1 MDGNPFLKI
10 QSLGRA
16 LMLPIAVLPVAGILL
31 RLGQPDVFNI
41 KLLADA
47 GGTIFDN
54 LPLLFAIGVAVGF
67 AKDNNGVA
75 ALAGAI
81 GYLIE
86 TAIMKDI
93 DPKLNMGVL
102 SGIIAG
108 VAAGLLYNRF
118 KDIKLPEYLAF
129 FGGKRFVPIAT
140 GLVCVV
146 LGIVFGYAW
155 QPVQHVIDAAG
166 QWLTTA
172 GALGAFVFGVLNRLL
187 LVTGLHHIINSL
199 TWFVFGNFTTPAGEI
214 VHGDLHRFFAG
225 DPTAGTFMTGFFPVM
240 MFGLPAACLAML
252 HEAPKER
259 RAVVGGLL
267 LSMALTSFLTGV
279 TEPIEYTFM
288 FLAPVL
294 YVIHALLTGLSL
306 AVCQLLG
313 VKLGFTFSAGA
324 IDYVL
329 NYGLSTKG
337 WIAIPLGLVYGV
349 VYYGLFRFFIRTFNM
364 ATPGREPETDDAA
377 DATEAADASAGLG
390 VPAGAAAAAAPRAQ
404 RYIAALGGAGNLS
417 VVDAC
422 TTRLRLSV
430 VDPAQVSEAALKA
443 AGARG
448 VLKRGGSSVQ
458 VIIGP
463 EADLIADE
471 IRTTIGR
478 GAVIAPAA
486 AAAAAAPA
494 VPGAPATS
502 ATSTAPATS
511 AALATPAATPATAAA
526 APTASIA
533 NPPAVADAGPLD
545 PEPAHWLAAF
555 GGAGNVVSLDA
566 IATTRLRVV
575 VRDPSVLDRQ
585 RLASLHVTWVAAD
598 TFHVVCGSA
607 AQRYAQQLGARL
619 PATGVRTGGG
629 AAPQPA

>member
-1 MDGNPFLKI
+1 MNGHPFLRI

-31 RLGQPDVFNI
+31 RLGQQDVLNI
-41 KLLADA
+41 KMIADA
-47 GGTIFDN
+47 GGTVFEN

-86 TAIMKDI
+86 TAVMKDI

-108 VAAGLLYNRF
+108 VTAGLMYNRF
-118 KDIKLPEYLAF
+118 KDIRLPDYLAF
-129 FGGKRFVPIAT
+129 FGGKRFVPIIT
-140 GLVCVV
+140 GLVCVL
-146 LGIVFGYAW
+146 LGILFGYIW
-155 QPVQHVIDAAG
+155 QPVQHAIDTAG

-172 GALGAFVFGVLNRLL
+172 GALGAFVFGFLNRLL
-187 LVTGLHHIINSL
+187 LMTGLHHILNSL
-199 TWFVFGNFTTPAGEI
+199 AWFVFGNFTSATGEL

-225 DPTAGTFMTGFFPVM
+225 DPSAGGFMAGFFPMM

-252 HEAPKER
+252 HEAPKAR
-259 RAVVGGLL
+259 RAMVGGLL

-279 TEPIEYTFM
+279 TEPIEFSFM

-294 YVIHALLTGLSL
+294 YVIHAVLTGLSL
-306 AVCQLLG
+306 AICQLLG

-337 WIAIPLGLVYGV
+337 WYAIPLGIAYGV
-349 VYYGLFRFFIRTFNM
+349 VYYGLFRFFIRRFNM
-364 ATPGREPETDDAA
+364 ATPGREP
-377 DATEAADASAGLG
+377 ASADDPAAPQASGG
-390 VPAGAAAAAAPRAQ
+390 VAAPAAGAAVPRAH
-404 RYIAALGGAGNLS
+404 RYIAALGGADNLT

-430 VDPAQVSEAALKA
+430 VDPDKVSEAALKT

-463 EADLIADE
+463 EADIIADE
-471 IRTTIGR
+471 MRTAIGSGVAAQAASASVPYVAGQPVAGSAR
-478 GAVIAPAA
+478 GAE
-486 AAAAAAPA
+486 
-494 VPGAPATS
+494 
-502 ATSTAPATS
+502 
-511 AALATPAATPATAAA
+511 
-526 APTASIA
+526 
-533 NPPAVADAGPLD
+533 GPLD
-545 PEPAHWLAAF
+545 PDPARWLAAV
-555 GGAGNVVSLDA
+555 GGAANVVSLDA
-566 IATTRLRVV
+566 VAATRLRVV
-575 VRDPSVLDRQ
+575 VRDPSALDRQ
-585 RLASLHVTWVAAD
+585 RLASLDVAWVGPD
-598 TFHVVCGSA
+598 TFHIVCGSA
-607 AQRYAQQLGARL
+607 ASRYAQQLAAHL
-619 PATGVRTGGG
+619 PATNGG
-629 AAPQPA
+629 AAAQPA

>member
-1 MDGNPFLKI
+1 MNGNPFLKI
-10 QSLGRA
+10 QGLGRA

-41 KLLADA
+41 KMIADA
-47 GGTIFDN
+47 GGAIFDN

-108 VAAGLLYNRF
+108 VVAGLLYNRY
-118 KDIKLPEYLAF
+118 KDIKLPDYLAF
-129 FGGKRFVPIAT
+129 FGGKRFVPIIT
-140 GLVCVV
+140 GLVCVI
-146 LGIVFGYAW
+146 LGIAFGYVW
-155 QPVQHVIDAAG
+155 QPIQHAIDAAG

-172 GALGAFVFGVLNRLL
+172 GAIGAFVFGFLNRLL
-187 LVTGLHHIINSL
+187 LVTGLHHILNSL
-199 TWFVFGNFTTPAGEI
+199 AWFVFGNFTPPAGGEI

-225 DPTAGTFMTGFFPVM
+225 DPTAGTFMAGFFPIM

-259 RAVVGGLL
+259 RAMVGGLL

-279 TEPIEYTFM
+279 TEPIEFSFM

-294 YVIHALLTGLSL
+294 YVIHAVLTGLSL
-306 AVCQLLG
+306 AICQILG

-337 WIAIPLGLVYGV
+337 WIAIPLGIAYGV
-349 VYYGLFRFFIRTFNM
+349 AYYGLFRFFIRKFNM
-364 ATPGREPETDDAA
+364 ATPGREPASADAA
-377 DATEAADASAGLG
+377 TESYAPGGFVAPA
-390 VPAGAAAAAAPRAQ
+390 AGAAATAAAPRAQ
-404 RYIAALGGAGNLS
+404 RYIAALGGAANLS

-422 TTRLRLSV
+422 TTRLRLTV
-430 VDPAQVSEAALKA
+430 VDPEKVSEPALKSI
-443 AGARG
+443 GARG
-448 VLKRGGSSVQ
+448 VLKRGGNSVQ

-463 EADLIADE
+463 EADIIADE
-471 IRTTIGR
+471 MRAAIGG
-478 GAVIAPAA
+478 GATGAASAAPAA
-486 AAAAAAPA
+486 AAQPVTGAA
-494 VPGAPATS
+494 
-502 ATSTAPATS
+502 
-511 AALATPAATPATAAA
+511 
-526 APTASIA
+526 
-533 NPPAVADAGPLD
+533 AGPLD
-545 PEPAHWLAAF
+545 PEPTRWLAVF
-555 GGAGNVVSLDA
+555 GGATNVASLDA
-566 IATTRLRVV
+566 VATTRLRVV
-575 VRDPSVLDRQ
+575 VRDPSAVDRERLGALDV
-585 RLASLHVTWVAAD
+585 AWVSLD
-598 TFHVVCGSA
+598 TFHIVCGNA
-607 AQRYAQQLGARL
+607 AARYAEQLGARL
-619 PATGVRTGGG
+619 PPSGSG
-629 AAPQPA
+629 AAAQPA

>member
-41 KLLADA
+41 KMIADA
-47 GGTIFDN
+47 GGAIFEN
-54 LPLLFAIGVAVGF
+54 LPLLFAIGVAAGF

-108 VAAGLLYNRF
+108 VVAGLLYNRY
-118 KDIKLPEYLAF
+118 KDIKLPDYLAF
-129 FGGKRFVPIAT
+129 FGGKRFVPIIT

-146 LGIVFGYAW
+146 LGIVFGYVW
-155 QPVQHVIDAAG
+155 QPVQHAIDAAG

-172 GALGAFVFGVLNRLL
+172 GAIGAFVFGFLNRLL

-199 TWFVFGNFTTPAGEI
+199 AWFVFGNFTPAAGGEI

-225 DPTAGTFMTGFFPVM
+225 DPSAGVFMAGFFPIM

-267 LSMALTSFLTGV
+267 FSMALTSFLTGV
-279 TEPIEYTFM
+279 TEPIEFSFM

-294 YVIHALLTGLSL
+294 YVIHAVLTGLSL
-306 AVCQLLG
+306 AICQLLG
-313 VKLGFTFSAGA
+313 VKLGFTFSAGG

-337 WIAIPLGLVYGV
+337 WVAIPLGIAYGV
-349 VYYGLFRFFIRTFNM
+349 AYYGLFRFFIRKFNM
-364 ATPGREPETDDAA
+364 ATPGREP
-377 DATEAADASAGLG
+377 ATAE
-390 VPAGAAAAAAPRAQ
+390 GAAESYESGGYVAPAASAAAPRAQ

-422 TTRLRLSV
+422 TTRLRLTV
-430 VDPAQVSEAALKA
+430 ADPEKVSEADLKA
-443 AGARG
+443 IGARG
-448 VLKRGGSSVQ
+448 VLKRGGNSVQ

-463 EADLIADE
+463 EADIIADE
-471 IRTTIGR
+471 MRAAIGS
-478 GAVIAPAA
+478 GAAPAA
-486 AAAAAAPA
+486 TGGAAA
-494 VPGAPATS
+494 S
-502 ATSTAPATS
+502 Q
-511 AALATPAATPATAAA
+511 ATANAGGA
-526 APTASIA
+526 
-533 NPPAVADAGPLD
+533 AGPLD
-545 PEPAHWLAAF
+545 PDPARWLAVF
-555 GGAGNVVSLDA
+555 GGATNIAALDA
-566 IATTRLRVV
+566 VATTRLRVV
-575 VRDPSVLDRQ
+575 VLDPSSVDRQ
-585 RLASLHVTWVAAD
+585 RLAALDVAWVALD
-598 TFHVVCGSA
+598 TFHIVCGPA
-607 AQRYAQQLGARL
+607 ASRYAEQLAARL
-619 PATGVRTGGG
+619 PSAGDGT
-629 AAPQPA
+629 AAQPA

>member
-41 KLLADA
+41 KMIADA
-47 GGTIFDN
+47 GGAIFDN

-108 VAAGLLYNRF
+108 VVAGLLYNRY
-118 KDIKLPEYLAF
+118 KDIKLPDYLAF
-129 FGGKRFVPIAT
+129 FGGKRFVPIIT
-140 GLVCVV
+140 GLACVV
-146 LGIVFGYAW
+146 LGIVFGYVW
-155 QPVQHVIDAAG
+155 QPVQHAIDAAG

-172 GALGAFVFGVLNRLL
+172 GAIGAFVFGFLNRLL

-199 TWFVFGNFTTPAGEI
+199 AWFVFGNFTPPAGGEL

-225 DPTAGTFMTGFFPVM
+225 DPSAGTFMAGFFPIM

-267 LSMALTSFLTGV
+267 FSMALTSFLTGV
-279 TEPIEYTFM
+279 TEPIEFSFM

-294 YVIHALLTGLSL
+294 YVIHAVLTGLSL
-306 AVCQLLG
+306 AICQILG
-313 VKLGFTFSAGA
+313 VKLGFTFSAGG

-337 WIAIPLGLVYGV
+337 WVAIPLGIAYGIA
-349 VYYGLFRFFIRTFNM
+349 YYGLFRFFIRKFDM
-364 ATPGREPETDDAA
+364 ATPGREPATAEDAA
-377 DATEAADASAGLG
+377 EPYQPGGYVAPAAS
-390 VPAGAAAAAAPRAQ
+390 AAAPRAQ
-404 RYIAALGGAGNLS
+404 RYIAALGGAGNLT

-422 TTRLRLSV
+422 TTRLRLTV
-430 VDPAQVSEAALKA
+430 ADPDKVSEPDLKA
-443 AGARG
+443 IGARG
-448 VLKRGGSSVQ
+448 VLKRGGNSVQ

-463 EADLIADE
+463 EADIIADE
-471 IRTTIGR
+471 MRAAIGG
-478 GAVIAPAA
+478 GATASASTG
-486 AAAAAAPA
+486 AAAAPA
-494 VPGAPATS
+494 APADG
-502 ATSTAPATS
+502 A
-511 AALATPAATPATAAA
+511 
-526 APTASIA
+526 
-533 NPPAVADAGPLD
+533 AGPLD
-545 PEPAHWLAAF
+545 PDPARWLAVF
-555 GGAGNVVSLDA
+555 GGATNVASLDA
-566 IATTRLRVV
+566 VATTRLRVAV
-575 VRDPSVLDRQ
+575 VDPSAVDRE
-585 RLASLHVTWVAAD
+585 RLASLDVAWVGAD
-598 TFHVVCGSA
+598 TFHIVCGASASRYAQLLAARLPSAGGSA
-607 AQRYAQQLGARL
+607 AA
-619 PATGVRTGGG
+619 
-629 AAPQPA
+629 QPA

>member
-41 KLLADA
+41 KMIADA
-47 GGTIFDN
+47 GGAIFEN

-108 VAAGLLYNRF
+108 VVAGLLYNRY
-118 KDIKLPEYLAF
+118 KDIKLPDYLAF
-129 FGGKRFVPIAT
+129 FGGKRFVPIIT

-146 LGIVFGYAW
+146 LGIVFGYVW
-155 QPVQHVIDAAG
+155 QPVQHAIDAAG

-172 GALGAFVFGVLNRLL
+172 GAIGAFVFGFLNRLL

-199 TWFVFGNFTTPAGEI
+199 AWFVFGNFTPAAGGEI

-225 DPTAGTFMTGFFPVM
+225 DPSAGVFMAGFFPIM

-267 LSMALTSFLTGV
+267 FSMALTSFLTGV
-279 TEPIEYTFM
+279 TEPIEFSFM

-294 YVIHALLTGLSL
+294 YVIHAVLTGLSL
-306 AVCQLLG
+306 AICQLLG
-313 VKLGFTFSAGA
+313 VKLGFTFSAGG

-337 WIAIPLGLVYGV
+337 WVAIPLGIAYGV
-349 VYYGLFRFFIRTFNM
+349 AYYGLFRFFIRKFNM
-364 ATPGREPETDDAA
+364 ATPGREPATADAA
-377 DATEAADASAGLG
+377 ATGPDAAGG
-390 VPAGAAAAAAPRAQ
+390 FVAPAAAAAAPRAQ

-422 TTRLRLSV
+422 TTRLRLTV
-430 VDPAQVSEAALKA
+430 ADPDKVSEADLKA
-443 AGARG
+443 IGARG
-448 VLKRGGSSVQ
+448 VLKRGGNSVQ

-463 EADLIADE
+463 EADIIADE
-471 IRTTIGR
+471 MRAAIGS
-478 GAVIAPAA
+478 GAA
-486 AAAAAAPA
+486 AAAAGGAAA
-494 VPGAPATS
+494 S
-502 ATSTAPATS
+502 
-511 AALATPAATPATAAA
+511 PAAAHAGGT
-526 APTASIA
+526 
-533 NPPAVADAGPLD
+533 AGPLD
-545 PEPAHWLAAF
+545 PDPARWLAVF
-555 GGAGNVVSLDA
+555 GGATNIAALDA
-566 IATTRLRVV
+566 VATTRLRVV
-575 VRDPSVLDRQ
+575 VLDPSSVDRQ
-585 RLASLHVTWVAAD
+585 RLAALDVAWVALD
-598 TFHVVCGSA
+598 TFHIVCGPA
-607 AQRYAQQLGARL
+607 ASRYAEQLTARL
-619 PATGVRTGGG
+619 PSAGGG
-629 AAPQPA
+629 AAAQPA

>member
-31 RLGQPDVFNI
+31 RLGQSDVLNI
-41 KLLADA
+41 KMIADA
-47 GGTIFDN
+47 GGAVFDN

-67 AKDNNGVA
+67 ARDNNGVA

-108 VAAGLLYNRF
+108 IVAGMLYNRY
-118 KDIKLPEYLAF
+118 KDIKLPDYLAF
-129 FGGKRFVPIAT
+129 FGGKRFVPIVT
-140 GLVCVV
+140 GLVCVI
-146 LGIVFGYAW
+146 LGIVFGYIW
-155 QPVQHVIDAAG
+155 GPIQGVIDAAG

-172 GALGAFVFGVLNRLL
+172 GAVGAFVYGFLNRLL

-199 TWFVFGNFTTPAGEI
+199 AWFVFGSFTPPGGGAAVT
-214 VHGDLHRFFAG
+214 GDLHRFFAG
-225 DPTAGTFMTGFFPVM
+225 DPTAGGFMAGFFPIM
-240 MFGLPAACLAML
+240 MFGLPAACLAMF

-267 LSMALTSFLTGV
+267 FSMALTSFLTGV
-279 TEPIEYTFM
+279 TEPIEFSFM

-294 YVIHALLTGLSL
+294 YVIHAVLTGLSL
-306 AVCQLLG
+306 AICQLLG

-337 WIAIPLGLVYGV
+337 WIAIPLGLAYAVA
-349 VYYGLFRFFIRTFNM
+349 YYGLFRFFIRKFNM
-364 ATPGREPETDDAA
+364 ATPGREPATAEDAA
-377 DATEAADASAGLG
+377 TSSAAGGLA
-390 VPAGAAAAAAPRAQ
+390 PAGAVALAGNAAPRAI
-404 RYIAALGGAGNLS
+404 RYIAALGGAANLS

-430 VDPAQVSEAALKA
+430 VDPEKVSEANLKA
-443 AGARG
+443 IGARG

-471 IRTTIGR
+471 IRSAIGSGAAA
-478 GAVIAPAA
+478 GAVSAPAA
-486 AAAAAAPA
+486 AAVPA
-494 VPGAPATS
+494 GE
-502 ATSTAPATS
+502 
-511 AALATPAATPATAAA
+511 
-526 APTASIA
+526 
-533 NPPAVADAGPLD
+533 AGPLD
-545 PEPAHWLAAF
+545 PDPMRWLAVF
-555 GGAGNVVSLDA
+555 GGATNVLSLDA
-566 IATTRLRVV
+566 VATTRLRVV
-575 VRDPSVLDRQ
+575 VRDLSAVDRD
-585 RLASLHVTWVAAD
+585 RLASLDVAWVSTD
-598 TFHVVCGSA
+598 TFHIVCGSA
-607 AQRYAQQLGARL
+607 ASRYAQQLSTRL
-619 PATGVRTGGG
+619 PSTGTGG
-629 AAPQPA
+629 AAAQPA